1 MAREQAFYAMVFEE
15 SKERF
20 ADKSSPALLWG
31 ALPASTAGWMVFSL
45 VLYGLVGALF
55 ALDVLLLGPRSRR
68 ARRAYREASA
78 ESQRELGPI
87 QEAYLSAL
95 KRVAA
100 ETSAEETV
108 N

>member
-15 SKERF
+15 SKE
-20 ADKSSPALLWG
+20 G
-31 ALPASTAGWMVFSL
+31 
-45 VLYGLVGALF
+45 
-55 ALDVLLLGPRSRR
+55 
-68 ARRAYREASA
+68 RAYREASA